1 MAYTVNEDAE
11 HGGAHL
17 SDKDFRRLSEWIH
30 ANIGV
35 CMGPEKKTLMEG
47 RVKKRM
53 RHLKIPTFQKYC
65 EFVFSLRGNG
75 EEAPFLIDVVTT
87 NKTDF
92 FREPAHFEYLNRTAL
107 PSLAGRN
114 LSGSRSTFHVW
125 SAACSSGEEP
135 YTLAMVLQEY
145 IEANAGWDY
154 TILATDISGT
164 VLEKAGQ
171 AVYQDET
178 IQAIPFHLRKKYLL
192 KSRDPRNPVVRIVPE
207 LREKVQLRRLNLIA
221 DAFDIT
227 GELDV
232 IFCRNVMI
240 YFDRPTQE
248 KLIKKFYDHLSPG
261 GYLFIGHAESLSNL
275 KTPFIYMA
283 PTIYMKDG
291 YKDA

>member
-1 MAYTVNEDAE
+1 MMGYSACEDAE
-11 HGGAHL
+11 HGDAHL

-53 RHLKIPTFQKYC
+53 RHLKIP
-65 EFVFSLRGNG
+65 
-75 EEAPFLIDVVTT
+75 P
-87 NKTDF
+87 KTDF

-107 PSLAGRN
+107 PRLADRN
-114 LSGSRSTFHVW
+114 GSGSRNTFRIW
-125 SAACSSGEEP
+125 SAACSTGEEP

-145 IEANAGWDY
+145 VEGTSGWDY

-178 IQAIPFHLRKKYLL
+178 ILAIPLPLRKKYLL
-192 KSRDPRNPVVRIVPE
+192 KSRDPQNSIVRIVPE
-207 LREKVQLRRLNLIA
+207 LRAKVKLRRLNLIA
-221 DAFDIT
+221 DSYDIS
-227 GELDV
+227 GEMDV

-240 YFDRPTQE
+240 YFDRATQE
-248 KLIKKFYDHLSPG
+248 KLIRKFYQHLSPG

-275 KTPFIYMA
+275 KTPFVYMA
-283 PTIYMKDG
+283 PTIYRKDG
-291 YKDA
+291 

>member
-1 MAYTVNEDAE
+1 MAYTVCDDAE
-11 HGGAHL
+11 HGDNHL
-17 SDKDFRRLSEWIH
+17 SDKDFRHLSEWIH
-30 ANIGV
+30 TNIGV

-53 RHLKIPTFQKYC
+53 RHLKIPSFQQYC
-65 EFVFSLRGNG
+65 EFVFSTKGKG

-92 FREPAHFEYLNRTAL
+92 FREPAHFEYLYQTAL
-107 PSLAGRN
+107 PKLAGRYG
-114 LSGSRSTFHVW
+114 SGSRNTFRIW
-125 SAACSSGEEP
+125 SAACSTGEEP

-145 IEANAGWDY
+145 VAGTSGWDY
-154 TILATDISGT
+154 TILATDISRT

-178 IQAIPFHLRKKYLL
+178 IQAVPVPLRKKYLL
-192 KSRDPRNPVVRIVPE
+192 KSRDPRNSIVRIVPE
-207 LREKVQLRRLNLIA
+207 LRAKVQLRRLNLIA
-221 DAFDIT
+221 DAFDIS
-227 GELDV
+227 GEMDV

-240 YFDRPTQE
+240 YFDRATQE
-248 KLIKKFYDHLSPG
+248 KLIRKFYQHLSGG

-283 PTIYMKDG
+283 PTIYRKDG
-291 YKDA
+291 

>member
-1 MAYTVNEDAE
+1 
-11 HGGAHL
+11 
-17 SDKDFRRLSEWIH
+17 
-30 ANIGV
+30 
-35 CMGPEKKTLMEG
+35 MEG

-65 EFVFSLRGNG
+65 EFVFSCQGKG
-75 EEAPFLIDVVTT
+75 KEAPFLIDVVTT

-107 PSLAGRN
+107 PRLADRVEKRGRN
-114 LSGSRSTFHVW
+114 TFRVW

-145 IEANAGWDY
+145 VKGNTGLDY

-164 VLEKAGQ
+164 VLEKAER

-178 IQAIPFHLRKKYLL
+178 IQAIPFPLRKKYLL

-221 DAFDIT
+221 DDFDISK
-227 GELDV
+227 EMDV

-248 KLIKKFYDHLSPG
+248 KLIMKFYNHLSPG

-275 KTPFIYMA
+275 RTPFIYMA
-283 PTIYMKDG
+283 PTIYRKDG
-291 YKDA
+291 

>member
-1 MAYTVNEDAE
+1 MACTVNEDAE
-11 HGGAHL
+11 HGSAHL
-17 SDKDFRRLSEWIH
+17 SEKDFRRLSDWIH

-53 RHLKIPTFQKYC
+53 RHLKIPSFQKYC
-65 EFVFSLRGNG
+65 EFVFSPQGKG

-107 PSLAGRN
+107 PRLADRDGN
-114 LSGSRSTFHVW
+114 GSRNIFRVW

-145 IEANAGWDY
+145 VEGNSGWDY
-154 TILATDISGT
+154 EILATDISGT

-171 AVYQDET
+171 AVYQEET
-178 IQAIPFHLRKKYLL
+178 IQAIPFALRKKYLL

-207 LREKVQLRRLNLIA
+207 LRAKVQLRRLNLIA
-221 DAFDIT
+221 DAFDISK
-227 GELDV
+227 DMDI

-240 YFDRPTQE
+240 YFDRATQE
-248 KLIKKFYDHLSPG
+248 KLIRKFYDHLSPG

-283 PTIYMKDG
+283 PTIYRKD
-291 YKDA
+291 D